1 MGCTQPQLESG
12 RQATAGRLLASQ
24 QLSAAVKCVAS
35 PQHGHAPTADHE
47 YLLPE
52 EAGRND
58 LMADLTLDDLDELS
72 AIVNLASSDEDI
84 DSSPSPNSASPL
96 PELLSPVSSTSC
108 DESGYESL
116 GEVQVAVVEEPILTK
131 NINLVG
137 PISELFPDLI

>member
-1 MGCTQPQLESG
+1 
-12 RQATAGRLLASQ
+12 
-24 QLSAAVKCVAS
+24 V
-35 PQHGHAPTADHE
+35 DHE

-52 EAGRND
+52 DGRND

-84 DSSPSPNSASPL
+84 ASSPSPTSASASPL

-116 GEVQVAVVEEPILTK
+116 GEVPALVEEPILTK